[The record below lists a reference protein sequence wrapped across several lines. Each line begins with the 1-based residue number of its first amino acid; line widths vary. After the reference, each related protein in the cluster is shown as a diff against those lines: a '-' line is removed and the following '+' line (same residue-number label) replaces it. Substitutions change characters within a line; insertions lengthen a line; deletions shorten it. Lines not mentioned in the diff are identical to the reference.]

1 MALPIAFALRGFA
14 EGKWHSARIDLD
26 AAPHRAASSAF
37 SMTVSSVFDLREP
50 WRSLWR
56 ARDLIAQLTDRDTRS
71 RYRGSAMGIFWSA
84 IHPLLMLTVYTVFF
98 SEIFPGK
105 WTAAGSRGEFAL
117 VLFIGLLLHGFVSE
131 CLVRAPGLV
140 VEQPNLVKKIV
151 FPLDVLPVV
160 AIGTALFHL
169 LIGLSIWFVFH
180 LAIAGLPP
188 VTALWFPVVLA
199 PLVLLTLGVSWFVAA
214 IGVYL
219 RDVRH
224 VMPVVSAVLLFASPV
239 FYPVSAVK
247 PPYDVIVAASP
258 LTIPI
263 EQARAVLL
271 WGHAP
276 QWDLLAL
283 FTVAALVVAWLGA
296 AWFRATRKGFA
307 DVL

>member
-1 MALPIAFALRGFA
+1 
-14 EGKWHSARIDLD
+14 
-26 AAPHRAASSAF
+26 
-37 SMTVSSVFDLREP
+37 MTVSPVFDLREP
-50 WRSLWR
+50 WRTLWR
-56 ARDLIAQLTDRDTRS
+56 ARDLIAQLTERDTRS

-105 WTAAGSRGEFAL
+105 WTASGSRGEFAL
-117 VLFIGLLLHGFVSE
+117 VLFIGLLLHGFVAE

-169 LIGLSIWFVFH
+169 LIGLAIWLVFH

-214 IGVYL
+214 LGVYL

-224 VMPVVSAVLLFASPV
+224 VMPVVAAVLLFASPV

-247 PPYDVIVAASP
+247 PPYDVVVAASP

-263 EQARAVLL
+263 EQAREVLL

-276 QWDLLAL
+276 RWELLAL
-283 FTVAALVVAWLGA
+283 FTAAALVIAWLGA

>member
-1 MALPIAFALRGFA
+1 MT
-14 EGKWHSARIDLD
+14 
-26 AAPHRAASSAF
+26 ASP
-37 SMTVSSVFDLREP
+37 VFDLREP

-56 ARDLIAQLTDRDTRS
+56 ARDLIFQLTERDTRS
-71 RYRGSAMGIFWSA
+71 RYRGSAMGMFWSA
-84 IHPLLMLTVYTVFF
+84 VHPLLMLTVYTVFF

-105 WTAAGSRGEFAL
+105 WTATGSRGEFAL
-117 VLFIGLLLHGFVSE
+117 VLFIGLLLHGFVAE

-160 AIGTALFHL
+160 AIGTAMFHL
-169 LIGLSIWFVFH
+169 LIGLAIWFVFH

-188 VTALWFPVVLA
+188 VTALWLPVVLA
-199 PLVLLTLGVSWFVAA
+199 PLVVLTLGVCWFVAA
-214 IGVYL
+214 MGVYV
-219 RDVRH
+219 RDIRH
-224 VMPVVSAVLLFASPV
+224 VMPVIAAVLLFASPV

-271 WGHAP
+271 SGSAP
-276 QWDLLAL
+276 RWDAMAT
-283 FTVAALVVAWLGA
+283 FAAAAFVVAWLGG

>member
-1 MALPIAFALRGFA
+1 MFPIESALLLRA
-14 EGKWHSARIDLD
+14 CRRASD
-26 AAPHRAASSAF
+26 AAP
-37 SMTVSSVFDLREP
+37 SMTASPVFDLREP
-50 WRSLWR
+50 WRGLWR
-56 ARDLIAQLTDRDTRS
+56 ARDLIVQLTDRDTRS
-71 RYRGSAMGIFWSA
+71 RYRGSAMGLFWSA

-105 WTAAGSRGEFAL
+105 WTAQGSRGEFAL
-117 VLFIGLLLHGFVSE
+117 VLFIGLLMHGFVAE

-169 LIGLSIWFVFH
+169 VIGLAIWIVFH

-199 PLVLLTLGVSWFVAA
+199 PLVLLTLGVCWFVAA

-219 RDVRH
+219 RDIRH
-224 VMPVVSAVLLFASPV
+224 VTPVIAAVLLFASPV
-239 FYPVSAVK
+239 FYPMNAVK
-247 PPYDVIVAASP
+247 APYDVFVRMSP

-263 EQARAVLL
+263 EEARAVLL

-276 QWDLLAL
+276 RFDLLVPYA
-283 FTVAALVVAWLGA
+283 VAALVVSWLGA

>member
-1 MALPIAFALRGFA
+1 MT
-14 EGKWHSARIDLD
+14 
-26 AAPHRAASSAF
+26 AAAI
-37 SMTVSSVFDLREP
+37 FDVREP
-50 WRSLWR
+50 WRALWR
-56 ARDLIAQLTDRDTRS
+56 ARDLIVQLTERDTRS
-71 RYRGSAMGIFWSA
+71 RYRGSAMGLFWSA

-98 SEIFPGK
+98 SEVFPGK
-105 WTAAGSRGEFAL
+105 WAATDSRAEFAL
-117 VLFIGLLLHGFVSE
+117 VLFIGLLLHGFVAE
-131 CLVRAPGLV
+131 CLVRAPGLI

-151 FPLDVLPVV
+151 FPLEVLPVV
-160 AIGTALFHL
+160 AIGTAIFHL
-169 LIGLSIWFVFH
+169 LIGLAIWFAFH

-188 VTALWFPVVLA
+188 WTALWFPVVLA
-199 PLVLLTLGVSWFVAA
+199 PLIVMTLGVCWFVAA

-224 VMPVVSAVLLFASPV
+224 VTPVFAAVLLFASPV

-247 PPYDVIVAASP
+247 APYNLIVAASP

-271 WGHAP
+271 WGQAP
-276 QWDLLAL
+276 HWGELGA
-283 FTVAALVVAWLGA
+283 FALVALLVAWLGG